1 VSMKVATEETQSDP
15 ATEMW
20 LCEVC
25 EYVYDPV
32 VGDEDGGIPPGTP
45 FKDIPNDWICPV
57 CGARKKEFRVLRAG
71 EEYPED
77 PDY

>member
-1 VSMKVATEETQSDP
+1 MKLATEETQADP

-20 LCEVC
+20 FCEVC

-32 VGDEDGGIPPGTP
+32 AGDVDGGIPPGTAWR
-45 FKDIPNDWICPV
+45 DIPDGWICPV
-57 CGARKKEFRVLRAG
+57 CGARKKEFRVMKPG
-71 EEYPED
+71 EEFPDD